1 MHIYASMS
9 AEQKVSALE
18 DIYQNY
24 DIYRCV
30 IVYDDPDEFEQIMI
44 QLLEKEY
51 PVTKGADASEDDR
64 IFALRVGEDPFYMN
78 IPWEQVNMLI
88 SLSPDC
94 DAYVSEL
101 FYTECVDAKK
111 INLLYI

>member
-1 MHIYASMS
+1 MGIYASMS

-30 IVYDDPDEFEQIMI
+30 IIYDDIEEFEAIMNI
-44 QLLEKEY
+44 LLQKEY
-51 PVTKGADASEDDR
+51 PVCKGSEASEDDR
-64 IFALRVGEDPFYMN
+64 IFAIKVGEDPFYMN

-88 SLSPDC
+88 SLSPDS
-94 DAYVSEL
+94 DDYLSQL
-101 FYTECVDAKK
+101 FYTECVDTKK
-111 INLLYI
+111 INILYI